1 MDSIIIAGS
10 EGLVGKSLEKHLK
23 KTFNIIS
30 LDLSL
35 GHDLNDEDFVKEFFS
50 DLQAFA
56 LINTFAIDDKE
67 DNKFQ
72 HSSLN
77 CDLSQVNKFL
87 QTNVT
92 ALLSVCREYI
102 KNNNSGRIINFS
114 SIYGQVS
121 PKKIYGEK
129 EKFIGYGI
137 SKAGVDQLTR
147 HLAMHNPSFLI
158 NAISPGGIDNN
169 QSEDFKNLYSEH
181 TPLKR
186 LMDVKELNAL
196 VDFLLSKQSMYTT
209 GSILKIDGGW
219 TSW

>member
-1 MDSIIIAGS
+1 MDNIIIAGS
-10 EGLVGKSLEKHLK
+10 EGLVGKSLKKHLK
-23 KTFNIIS
+23 KSFNIIS
-30 LDLSL
+30 LDLAI
-35 GHDLNDEDFVKEFFS
+35 GHDLNDEKFVKDFFTKN
-50 DLQAFA
+50 QAFA

-67 DNKFQ
+67 DKKLQ
-72 HSSLN
+72 DTSLN
-77 CDLSQVNKFL
+77 CDLSEINKFL
-87 QTNVT
+87 QTNIT

-121 PKKIYGEK
+121 PKKIYGDK

-147 HLAMHNPSFLI
+147 HLAMHHPNFLI

-169 QSEDFKNLYSEH
+169 QSEDFKKLYNKH
-181 TPLKR
+181 TPLGR
-186 LMDVKELNAL
+186 LMNVNELNAL
-196 VDFLLSKQSMYTT
+196 IDFLLSKESMYTT
-209 GSILKIDGGW
+209 GSVIKIDGGW